1 MNSKRNEAI
10 LKMKRNSKEAIVE
23 SAITLFNRNGYDGT
37 SIRDIAGHAKVNIA
51 NISYYFNGKHGLL
64 EHCFT
69 TYFEN
74 YMEVLEAAS
83 HRDFNSMSEKLKHVV
98 REIIEFQWQNLQ
110 LTRFV
115 LREVSIDSQVVRE
128 IMSTYYVKE
137 RYYLL
142 SILEEGIEKK
152 EFAKQSVQYS
162 MIQLKS
168 FLTMPFLNASYIQE
182 VLHIYLNEAYFI
194 KKYLI
199 EINRWID
206 EVLCSSYSLTVSN

>member
-1 MNSKRNEAI
+1 
-10 LKMKRNSKEAIVE
+10 MKRNSKEAIVE

-74 YMEVLEAAS
+74 YMERLEAAS
-83 HRDFNSMSEKLKHVV
+83 HRDFNSISEKLKHVV